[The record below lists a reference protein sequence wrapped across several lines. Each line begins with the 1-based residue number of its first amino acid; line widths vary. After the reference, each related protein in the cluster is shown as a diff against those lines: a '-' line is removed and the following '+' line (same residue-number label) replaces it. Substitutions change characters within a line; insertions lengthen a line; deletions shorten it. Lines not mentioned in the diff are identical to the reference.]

1 MAISL
6 FDIINKFTG
15 NGIPPIMQGTK
26 AIIRQL
32 AEEERKLA
40 ELGKQNA
47 GKTYSMIREKEN
59 ISTIFEKYV
68 NKDCSKDAYLFIKQ

>member
-6 FDIINKFTG
+6 FNIINKFTG
-15 NGIPPIMQGTK
+15 NRIPPIMQGTK

-40 ELGKQNA
+40 ELSNQKSP
-47 GKTYSMIREKEN
+47 KTYSMIREKED

-68 NKDCSKDAYLFIKQ
+68 NKNCSKDAYLFIK